1 MAGTMNRVILIGR
14 LGKDA
19 ETRSTP
25 SGVSVTSFS
34 VATERRFKRG
44 EEWVSETDWH
54 NVVLWRA
61 EKLAEYLL
69 KGTLV
74 SVEGRLQT
82 RSYEDKDGGKRYAT
96 EVVAESCGLL
106 SSADGARR
114 DSGGSGGGKGLVSQP
129 RGSAGRNEAPMAD
142 GITDDDVPF

>member
-19 ETRSTP
+19 ETKTV
-25 SGVSVTSFS
+25 GDTTVTRFS
-34 VATERRFKRG
+34 VATERRFKKG
-44 EEWVSETDWH
+44 DDWMSETEWH
-54 NVVLWRA
+54 NVTLWRSG
-61 EKLAEYLL
+61 KLSEYLT

-82 RSYEDKDGGKRYAT
+82 RKYDKDGETRYST

-106 SSADGARR
+106 SSGSGASR
-114 DSGGSGGGKGLVSQP
+114 DSGGSGDGIVSRPRSSAP
-129 RGSAGRNEAPMAD
+129 RGDFGD
-142 GITDDDVPF
+142 GGITDDDVPF